1 MKSVFTAASGLT
13 AAALLSAGLIAGGM
27 GTAAA
32 APGDYTALLI
42 DPNVV
47 TDSQAWSSGAP
58 TVNPNGQP
66 GVTAVFT
73 HRDGSRTITD
83 TVLVLPDPNSATA
96 ANATARD
103 DNTITNPT
111 SQSVAVGT
119 DGQLT
124 TGTTPDGRSVGVLT
138 FTQGRAATT
147 IEFEGAAND
156 PVPVDLVE
164 QLGQAQLAQITSQLG
179 S

>member
-1 MKSVFTAASGLT
+1 MKPAFKTVRGLT
-13 AAALLSAGLIAGGM
+13 AAALLSIGMVAGSVGS
-27 GTAAA
+27 AAA

-42 DPNVV
+42 DPNIV
-47 TDSQAWSSGAP
+47 TDSQAWSGGAP

-66 GVTAVFT
+66 GAMAVFT
-73 HRDGSRTITD
+73 HRDGTRTITD
-83 TVLVLPDPNSATA
+83 TVLVLSDPNAATS

-103 DNTITNPT
+103 DNSITNPV

-124 TGTTPDGRSVGVLT
+124 TGTSSDGRSLGVLT
-138 FTQGRAATT
+138 FTQGNAAST

-164 QLGQAQLAQITSQLG
+164 DLGQAQLALIKSQLG
-179 S
+179 G